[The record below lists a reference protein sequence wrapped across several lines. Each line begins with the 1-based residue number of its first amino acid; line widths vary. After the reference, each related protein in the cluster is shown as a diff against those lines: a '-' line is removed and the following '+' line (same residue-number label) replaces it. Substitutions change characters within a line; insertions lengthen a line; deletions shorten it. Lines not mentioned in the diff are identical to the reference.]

1 MTKLMTKQ
9 TYRILLS
16 VLVLGCALL
25 FQSMSDSNA
34 PLDKNARLFKTL
46 AQIGYRSV
54 DHLPDLTI
62 EGTSALIGEDIVKY
76 GFSDR
81 EGKQKVKRQSRHFV
95 CVSCHNVEREDPD
108 LSISDPEARLAY
120 VTKKGLP
127 FLQATS
133 LYGAV
138 NRKEFYNGD
147 YEKKYGELVEPA
159 RHDIR
164 EAIQLCATE
173 CAQGRPLKDWELE
186 SILAYLWTI
195 DLKLSDLNMTTA
207 EEETVA
213 KAVAGEGMEIDA
225 IQILESKYLKNSP
238 AQFIEPPAR
247 DKKNFNW
254 IGDPKNGRLV
264 YESSCQHC
272 HYQNKYSYL
281 NLDDS
286 SLTFDFLNNKAD
298 KYSRYSMYQVIRYG
312 TYSMHG
318 KSSYMPR
325 YPKEKMSDQQ
335 MEDLRAY
342 IELMAD

>member
-1 MTKLMTKQ
+1 MTYD
-9 TYRILLS
+9 TYKFPIKILVGL
-16 VLVLGCALL
+16 LIAGCAFI
-25 FQSMSDSNA
+25 FQSSSKSSA
-34 PLDKNARLFKTL
+34 PIDKDARLFKVL

-62 EGTSALIGEDIVKY
+62 DGTSAAVGEDIVKL

-81 EGKQKVKRQSRHFV
+81 EGQKKVKRQSRHFV
-95 CVSCHNVEREDPD
+95 CTSCHNVEREDPD
-108 LSISDPEARLAY
+108 LGIADPEARLEY
-120 VTKKGLP
+120 VIKKGLP

-138 NRKEFYNGD
+138 NRTQFYNGD
-147 YEKKYGELVEPA
+147 YEKKYGDLVKPA
-159 RHDIR
+159 QNDIR
-164 EAIQLCATE
+164 QAIQLCATE
-173 CAQGRPLKDWELE
+173 CAQGRELKDWELE

-213 KAVAGEGMEIDA
+213 TAIKGEGKELDA
-225 IQILESKYLKNSP
+225 IQILESKYLKHSP
-238 AQFIEPPAR
+238 AHFMEPPSR
-247 DKKNFNW
+247 DKKNYNW
-254 IGDPKNGRLV
+254 IGDPKNGQLV
-264 YESSCQHC
+264 YEASCQHC
-272 HYQNKYSYL
+272 HLKNKYSYL
-281 NLDDS
+281 NLDNS
-286 SLTFDFLNNKAD
+286 GLTFDFLNNKAD